1 MHYFMRKYIYLLIK
15 SGLNNNSSP
24 IITGF
29 HAPVPSGPQEVDPG
43 YRLKYSLRSIL
54 P

>member
-15 SGLNNNSSP
+15 SGLNNNSFP
-24 IITGF
+24 IMTGC
-29 HAPVPSGPQEVDPG
+29 PCPGPLRPREADHS
-43 YRLKYSLRSIL
+43 YRLKYSLRSIH